1 MTASDPGPG
10 MPELRTHAELPQ
22 GTLRAE
28 WQQLLDEDPAATLF
42 QGPRYLQAWHE
53 VLGQR
58 VSARVRTL
66 HRDGRLIG
74 VVPEGHERIGT
85 PTGPV
90 EVRRFLGGNEVTD
103 YLGPVSRPEDRGDVA
118 LAYLTDLAKDV
129 DWDEFVAGGLAEDS
143 GWPDALRTAADTVGL
158 VVFEEDVEDVCPRV
172 DLTGGYDAYLER
184 LPGKM
189 RHELQRKARKLA
201 RDAGELELLEV
212 AEAEVHGSLDAF
224 LDLAAEAQPD
234 KAGFFS
240 RPEMHDWFKALAREF
255 AGDGV
260 FRLHQLQVGGMPG
273 ASTVSLVAGGEW
285 GLYNSAFDPALGAL
299 APGIVL
305 VGQLLEVAA
314 EEGCTTFDLLR
325 GDEDYKYRFGA
336 QDRPLRRLTLVRR

>member
-1 MTASDPGPG
+1 MT
-10 MPELRTHAELPQ
+10 ELRTHDGLLQ

-28 WQQLLDEDPAATLF
+28 WELLVDEDPAATLF
-42 QGPRYLQAWHE
+42 QGPRYLQTWHD

-58 VSARVRTL
+58 VAPRVRTL

-90 EVRRFLGGNEVTD
+90 EVRRFLGGTEVTD

-118 LAYLTDLAKDV
+118 LAYLTDLAKDL

-143 GWPDALRTAADTVGL
+143 GWVDAFRTAADEVGL
-158 VVFEEDVEDVCPRV
+158 VLFEEALEDVCPRV
-172 DLTGGYDAYLER
+172 DVTGGYGGFLER
-184 LPGKM
+184 LPGKL
-189 RHELQRKARKLA
+189 RHELQRKTRKLA
-201 RDAGELELLEV
+201 RDAGELKLVEV
-212 AEAEVHGSLDAF
+212 AAQDVAGNLDEF
-224 LDLAAEAQPD
+224 LDLAAEAQPE

-240 RPEMHDWFKALAREF
+240 RPEMHAWFQALAEEF
-255 AGDGV
+255 VGEGV
-260 FRLHQLQVGGMPG
+260 FRLHQLHVGGMPG
-273 ASTVSLVAGGEW
+273 AATVSLVHRGTW

-305 VGQLLEVAA
+305 VGQLIEVAA
-314 EEGCTTFDLLR
+314 DEGCTTFDLLR
-325 GDEDYKYRFGA
+325 GDEPYKYRFGA
-336 QDRPLRRLTLVRR
+336 EDRRLRRLTYVRG